1 MNPLESIESAN
12 WLSCLM
18 ATVVRRETGINC
30 AFWVA
35 AFAAIGF
42 NSYLAAFSATGKM
55 PVPLDRNLIVGW
67 VSATGKM
74 PVPLD
79 RNLIV
84 GWVSATGKMP
94 VPLDRN
100 LIGGSRGWA
109 SCPPLKGRS
118 TEVNALRKV
127 LLAQG
132 CGNL

>member
-12 WLSCLM
+12 SLTCLM

-42 NSYLAAFSATGKM
+42 KSYLAAFSATGKM
-55 PVPLDRNLIVGW
+55 PVPLDMNLIVGW

-84 GWVSATGKMP
+84 GRVSATGKMP

-100 LIGGSRGWA
+100 LIVGRA
-109 SCPPLKGRS
+109 SCPPHKGLL
-118 TEVNALRKV
+118 TEVNPLRKV
-127 LLAQG
+127 LLG
-132 CGNL
+132 HRCGKL